1 MIQSYLRKMAHTMI
15 HYSMKLE
22 KGEWLIIRCHPS
34 AKALAKEVYKEALA
48 VGAHPQVWFED
59 QDFDELFYKNAT
71 DEQLTYI
78 DPISKLRVEKLD
90 AMLYI
95 QGSDNTKALAN
106 VPSEKMV
113 KAIQAK
119 KELHDLYFE
128 RADSGALKWCIC
140 QFPTNSAA
148 QDAEMSLDEY
158 ENFVFG
164 ACLLNEKDPIQ
175 AWKDLHDHQE
185 TIIAYLADKKEL
197 RFKSNDTDLTL
208 SVDGRKWINSDG
220 RNNFPSGEVFTSPV
234 ENSANGVIRFSFP
247 GVFMDKPIE
256 DITLTFENGK
266 VVDAKAKAGND
277 LLQEVLSTDEGAR
290 FLGECAIGT
299 NYGITHF
306 TKNIL
311 FDEKL
316 GGTIHLA
323 LGRGFGEAGSSNVS
337 SIHWDLICDM
347 KTGGEIYADGQL
359 FYKDGQFIK

>member
-1 MIQSYLRKMAHTMI
+1 MSQSYLKKMAHTMI

-22 KGEWLIIRCHPS
+22 KGEWFVIRCHPS

-48 VGAHPQVWFED
+48 VGAHPQVWFQD
-59 QDFDELFYKNAT
+59 QEFDELFYKNASE
-71 DEQLTYI
+71 EQLTYI

-113 KAIQAK
+113 KSIQAK
-119 KELHDLYFE
+119 KELNNLYFE

-140 QFPTNSAA
+140 QYPTNSAA

-158 ENFVFG
+158 EDFVFG
-164 ACLLNEKDPIQ
+164 ACLLKEEDPIQ

-185 TIIAYLADKKEL
+185 KIISYLADKKEL
-197 RFKSNDTDLTL
+197 RFKSTDTDLTL

-234 ENSANGVIRFSFP
+234 EDSANGVIRFTFP

-266 VVDAKAKAGND
+266 VIDAKAKAGNE
-277 LLQEVLSTDEGAR
+277 LLQEVLNTDEGAR

-299 NYGITHF
+299 NYGIQNF

-323 LGRGFGEAGSSNVS
+323 VGRGFGEAGGTNVS

-347 KTGGEIYADGQL
+347 KTGGEIYADGEL
-359 FYKDGQFIK
+359 FYQNGKFIK